1 MRKLILVLMLLL
13 MTVPTVSLASLK
25 DLNLVV
31 ESDGVQTKVD
41 EGAYITSNGRTMVPL
56 SLVAS
61 KLNLDVKWFPETR
74 SATIERDGK
83 IITFNVDSRVINIG
97 KDVEIDT
104 QTVIKD
110 GRAFIPLYVL
120 EVEGFL
126 RSQWDKETTT
136 VKVVLNDGETPV
148 NRPLDINIYE

>member
-1 MRKLILVLMLLL
+1 MLVLMA
-13 MTVPTVSLASLK
+13 VPTVSLANLK

-61 KLNLDVKWFPETR
+61 KLNLEVKWFPETR
-74 SATIERDGK
+74 SATIERDEPG
-83 IITFNVDSRVINIG
+83 ITFNVDSRVNIG

-104 QTVIKD
+104 PTVIKD

-136 VKVVLNDGETPV
+136 VKVVLNDGETPI